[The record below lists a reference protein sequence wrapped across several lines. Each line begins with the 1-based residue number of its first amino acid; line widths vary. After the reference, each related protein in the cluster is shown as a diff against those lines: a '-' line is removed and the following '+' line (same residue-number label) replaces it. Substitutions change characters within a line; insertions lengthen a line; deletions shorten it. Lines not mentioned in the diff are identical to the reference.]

1 MKITTIAKTSLALGL
16 LTTGVITTT
25 TQAANATT
33 PSSTKV
39 ETPQQTA
46 NATTPSSTKV
56 EAPQQAANATT
67 PSSTKVEAPQQTPNA
82 TTPSSTKVET
92 PQQTPNATT
101 PSSTKVEAPQQ
112 AANATT
118 PSSTKVEAPQQAANA
133 TTLSSTKVETPQQT
147 PNAPTPPSTKVET
160 PQQAANATT
169 PSSTKVETPQQTP
182 NATTPSS
189 TKVET
194 PQSPTTKQVPT
205 EINPKFKDLRA
216 YYTKPSLEFKNEIGI
231 ILKKWT
237 TIRFMN
243 VVPDYFIYKIALVG
257 KDDKK
262 YGEGVHRNV
271 DVFVVLE
278 ENNYNLEKYSVGGIT
293 KSNSKKVDHK
303 AGVRIT
309 KEDNKGTISHDVSE
323 FKITKEQISLKEL
336 DFKLRK
342 QLVENHNLYGNV
354 GSGKIVIKMK
364 NGGKYT
370 FELHKKLQENR
381 MADVIDGTNIDNIEV
396 NIK

>member
-1 MKITTIAKTSLALGL
+1 MKITTSAKTSLALGL

-25 TQAANATT
+25 TQ
-33 PSSTKV
+33 
-39 ETPQQTA
+39 EA

-56 EAPQQAANATT
+56 EAPQST
-67 PSSTKVEAPQQTPNA
+67 PPSTKVEAPQSKPNA
-82 TTPSSTKVET
+82 TTP
-92 PQQTPNATT
+92 P
-101 PSSTKVEAPQQ
+101 
-112 AANATT
+112 
-118 PSSTKVEAPQQAANA
+118 
-133 TTLSSTKVETPQQT
+133 
-147 PNAPTPPSTKVET
+147 
-160 PQQAANATT
+160 
-169 PSSTKVETPQQTP
+169 STKVETPQQTP

-243 VVPDYFIYKIALVG
+243 IVPDYFIYKIALVG

-262 YGEGVHRNV
+262 YDEGVHRNV

-278 ENNYNLEKYSVGGIT
+278 EKNKYGVERYSVGGIT

-342 QLVENHNLYGNV
+342 QLIENHNLYGNV
-354 GSGKIVIKMK
+354 GSGKIVINMK

>member
-25 TQAANATT
+25 TQ
-33 PSSTKV
+33 
-39 ETPQQTA
+39 EA

-56 EAPQQAANATT
+56 EAPQST
-67 PSSTKVEAPQQTPNA
+67 PPSTKVEAPQSKPNA
-82 TTPSSTKVET
+82 TTP
-92 PQQTPNATT
+92 P
-101 PSSTKVEAPQQ
+101 
-112 AANATT
+112 
-118 PSSTKVEAPQQAANA
+118 
-133 TTLSSTKVETPQQT
+133 
-147 PNAPTPPSTKVET
+147 
-160 PQQAANATT
+160 
-169 PSSTKVETPQQTP
+169 STKVETPQQTP

-237 TIRFMN
+237 TIGFMN
-243 VVPDYFIYKIALVG
+243 IVPDYFIYKIALVG

-262 YGEGVHRNV
+262 YDEGVHRNV

-278 ENNYNLEKYSVGGIT
+278 EKNKYGVERYSVGGIT

-342 QLVENHNLYGNV
+342 QLIENHNLYGNV
-354 GSGKIVIKMK
+354 GSGKIVINMK

>member
-1 MKITTIAKTSLALGL
+1 
-16 LTTGVITTT
+16 
-25 TQAANATT
+25 
-33 PSSTKV
+33 
-39 ETPQQTA
+39 
-46 NATTPSSTKV
+46 V
-56 EAPQQAANATT
+56 EAPQ
-67 PSSTKVEAPQQTPNA
+67 SK
-82 TTPSSTKVET
+82 
-92 PQQTPNATT
+92 PNATT
-101 PSSTKVEAPQQ
+101 PSSTKVEAPQ
-112 AANATT
+112 
-118 PSSTKVEAPQQAANA
+118 SK
-133 TTLSSTKVETPQQT
+133 
-147 PNAPTPPSTKVET
+147 
-160 PQQAANATT
+160 
-169 PSSTKVETPQQTP
+169 P
-182 NATTPSS
+182 NATTPPSS
-189 TKVET
+189 NVDTSP

-216 YYTKPSLEFKNEIGI
+216 YYTKPSLEFKSEIGI

-257 KDDKK
+257 KDDNK

-342 QLVENHNLYGNV
+342 QLIEKNNLYGNV

>member
-39 ETPQQTA
+39 EAPQSTPPSTKIEAPQSKPNATTPPSTKVEAPQQTA
-46 NATTPSSTKV
+46 NATTPPSTKV
-56 EAPQQAANATT
+56 TT
-67 PSSTKVEAPQQTPNA
+67 PPSTKVEAPQQT
-82 TTPSSTKVET
+82 
-92 PQQTPNATT
+92 
-101 PSSTKVEAPQQ
+101 
-112 AANATT
+112 ANAT
-118 PSSTKVEAPQQAANA
+118 
-133 TTLSSTKVETPQQT
+133 
-147 PNAPTPPSTKVET
+147 TPPSTKVTTPPSTNT
-160 PQQAANATT
+160 PQPMQ
-169 PSSTKVETPQQTP
+169 STK
-182 NATTPSS
+182 SD
-189 TKVET
+189 T

-342 QLVENHNLYGNV
+342 QLIEKNNLYGNV

>member
-39 ETPQQTA
+39 EAPQSTP
-46 NATTPSSTKV
+46 PSTKI
-56 EAPQQAANATT
+56 EAPQ
-67 PSSTKVEAPQQTPNA
+67 SKPNA
-82 TTPSSTKVET
+82 T
-92 PQQTPNATT
+92 
-101 PSSTKVEAPQQ
+101 
-112 AANATT
+112 
-118 PSSTKVEAPQQAANA
+118 
-133 TTLSSTKVETPQQT
+133 
-147 PNAPTPPSTKVET
+147 TPPSTKVTTPPSTNT
-160 PQQAANATT
+160 PQPMQ
-169 PSSTKVETPQQTP
+169 STK
-182 NATTPSS
+182 SD
-189 TKVET
+189 T

-342 QLVENHNLYGNV
+342 QLIEKNNLYGNV

>member
-92 PQQTPNATT
+92 PQQTPN
-101 PSSTKVEAPQQ
+101 V
-112 AANATT
+112 
-118 PSSTKVEAPQQAANA
+118 
-133 TTLSSTKVETPQQT
+133 
-147 PNAPTPPSTKVET
+147 
-160 PQQAANATT
+160 TT

-182 NATTPSS
+182 NAPTTPS

>member
-1 MKITTIAKTSLALGL
+1 MEHTTMKITTIAKTSLALGL

-39 ETPQQTA
+39 EAPQSTPPSTKIEAPQSKPNATTPPSTKVKAPQQTA
-46 NATTPSSTKV
+46 NATTPPSTKV
-56 EAPQQAANATT
+56 T
-67 PSSTKVEAPQQTPNA
+67 
-82 TTPSSTKVET
+82 
-92 PQQTPNATT
+92 
-101 PSSTKVEAPQQ
+101 
-112 AANATT
+112 
-118 PSSTKVEAPQQAANA
+118 
-133 TTLSSTKVETPQQT
+133 
-147 PNAPTPPSTKVET
+147 TPPSTNT
-160 PQQAANATT
+160 PQPMQ
-169 PSSTKVETPQQTP
+169 STK
-182 NATTPSS
+182 SD
-189 TKVET
+189 T

-342 QLVENHNLYGNV
+342 QLIEKNNLYGNV

>member
-39 ETPQQTA
+39 EAPQQAA

-67 PSSTKVEAPQQTPNA
+67 PSSTKIEAPQQVAKA

-92 PQQTPNATT
+92 PQQTPN
-101 PSSTKVEAPQQ
+101 P
-112 AANATT
+112 
-118 PSSTKVEAPQQAANA
+118 
-133 TTLSSTKVETPQQT
+133 
-147 PNAPTPPSTKVET
+147 PTSP
-160 PQQAANATT
+160 
-169 PSSTKVETPQQTP
+169 
-182 NATTPSS
+182 S

-243 VVPDYFIYKIALVG
+243 IVPDYFIYKIALVG

-262 YGEGVHRNV
+262 YDEGVHRNV

-278 ENNYNLEKYSVGGIT
+278 EKNKYGVERYSVGGIT

-342 QLVENHNLYGNV
+342 QLIENHNLYGNV
-354 GSGKIVIKMK
+354 GSGKTVINMK

>member
-1 MKITTIAKTSLALGL
+1 MKITTIAKRSLALGL

-39 ETPQQTA
+39 EAPQSTPPSTKIEAPQSKPNATTPPSTKVEAPQQTA
-46 NATTPSSTKV
+46 NATTPPSTKV
-56 EAPQQAANATT
+56 T
-67 PSSTKVEAPQQTPNA
+67 
-82 TTPSSTKVET
+82 
-92 PQQTPNATT
+92 
-101 PSSTKVEAPQQ
+101 
-112 AANATT
+112 
-118 PSSTKVEAPQQAANA
+118 
-133 TTLSSTKVETPQQT
+133 
-147 PNAPTPPSTKVET
+147 TPPSTNT
-160 PQQAANATT
+160 PQPMQ
-169 PSSTKVETPQQTP
+169 STK
-182 NATTPSS
+182 SD
-189 TKVET
+189 T

-342 QLVENHNLYGNV
+342 QLIEKNNLYGNV

>member
-39 ETPQQTA
+39 EAPQQTA
-46 NATTPSSTKV
+46 NATTP
-56 EAPQQAANATT
+56 P
-67 PSSTKVEAPQQTPNA
+67 
-82 TTPSSTKVET
+82 STKVET

-101 PSSTKVEAPQQ
+101 PSSTKVETTQ

-118 PSSTKVEAPQQAANA
+118 PSSTKVE
-133 TTLSSTKVETPQQT
+133 TPQQT
-147 PNAPTPPSTKVET
+147 PNPPTSPSTKVET

-169 PSSTKVETPQQTP
+169 PSSTKVEVPQSTPLSTKVEAPQQTA
-182 NATTPSS
+182 NATTPPSS
-189 TKVET
+189 NVDTSP

-216 YYTKPSLEFKNEIGI
+216 YYTKPSIEFKNEIGI

-309 KEDNKGTISHDVSE
+309 KEDNKGIISHDVSE

-342 QLVENHNLYGNV
+342 QLIEKNNLYGNV

>member
-39 ETPQQTA
+39 EAPQSTPPSTKIEAPQSKP
-46 NATTPSSTKV
+46 NATTP
-56 EAPQQAANATT
+56 P
-67 PSSTKVEAPQQTPNA
+67 STKVEAPQQT
-82 TTPSSTKVET
+82 
-92 PQQTPNATT
+92 
-101 PSSTKVEAPQQ
+101 
-112 AANATT
+112 
-118 PSSTKVEAPQQAANA
+118 ANA
-133 TTLSSTKVETPQQT
+133 TTLPSTKVT
-147 PNAPTPPSTKVET
+147 TPPSTNT
-160 PQQAANATT
+160 PQPMQ
-169 PSSTKVETPQQTP
+169 STK
-182 NATTPSS
+182 SD
-189 TKVET
+189 T

-342 QLVENHNLYGNV
+342 QLIEKNNLYGNV

>member
-39 ETPQQTA
+39 EA
-46 NATTPSSTKV
+46 
-56 EAPQQAANATT
+56 
-67 PSSTKVEAPQQTPNA
+67 
-82 TTPSSTKVET
+82 
-92 PQQTPNATT
+92 
-101 PSSTKVEAPQQ
+101 
-112 AANATT
+112 
-118 PSSTKVEAPQQAANA
+118 
-133 TTLSSTKVETPQQT
+133 
-147 PNAPTPPSTKVET
+147 

-182 NATTPSS
+182 NAPTTPS

-231 ILKKWT
+231 MLKKWT

-293 KSNSKKVDHK
+293 KSNSKKVNHK

-342 QLVENHNLYGNV
+342 QLSEKNNLYGNV

-370 FELHKKLQENR
+370 FELHKKLQEYR

>member
-16 LTTGVITTT
+16 LTTGIITTT

-39 ETPQQTA
+39 EAPQSTPPSTKIEAPQSKPNATTPPSTKVEAPQQTA
-46 NATTPSSTKV
+46 NATTPPSTKV
-56 EAPQQAANATT
+56 T
-67 PSSTKVEAPQQTPNA
+67 
-82 TTPSSTKVET
+82 
-92 PQQTPNATT
+92 
-101 PSSTKVEAPQQ
+101 
-112 AANATT
+112 
-118 PSSTKVEAPQQAANA
+118 
-133 TTLSSTKVETPQQT
+133 
-147 PNAPTPPSTKVET
+147 TPPSTNT
-160 PQQAANATT
+160 PQPMQ
-169 PSSTKVETPQQTP
+169 STK
-182 NATTPSS
+182 SD
-189 TKVET
+189 T

-342 QLVENHNLYGNV
+342 QLIEKNNLYGNV

>member
-39 ETPQQTA
+39 EA
-46 NATTPSSTKV
+46 
-56 EAPQQAANATT
+56 
-67 PSSTKVEAPQQTPNA
+67 
-82 TTPSSTKVET
+82 
-92 PQQTPNATT
+92 
-101 PSSTKVEAPQQ
+101 
-112 AANATT
+112 
-118 PSSTKVEAPQQAANA
+118 
-133 TTLSSTKVETPQQT
+133 
-147 PNAPTPPSTKVET
+147 

-182 NATTPSS
+182 NAPTTPS

-262 YGEGVHRNV
+262 YSEGVHRNV

-293 KSNSKKVDHK
+293 KSNSKKVNHK

-342 QLVENHNLYGNV
+342 QLIEKNNLYGNV

-370 FELHKKLQENR
+370 FELHKKLQEYR

>member
-16 LTTGVITTT
+16 LTTGVITT
-25 TQAANATT
+25 AT
-33 PSSTKV
+33 
-39 ETPQQTA
+39 
-46 NATTPSSTKV
+46 
-56 EAPQQAANATT
+56 QAANATT
-67 PSSTKVEAPQQTPNA
+67 PSSTKVEAPQSTPPSTKIEAPQSKPNA
-82 TTPSSTKVET
+82 TTP
-92 PQQTPNATT
+92 P
-101 PSSTKVEAPQQ
+101 STKVEAPQQ
-112 AANATT
+112 TANAT
-118 PSSTKVEAPQQAANA
+118 
-133 TTLSSTKVETPQQT
+133 
-147 PNAPTPPSTKVET
+147 TPPSTKVTTPPSTNT
-160 PQQAANATT
+160 PQPMQ
-169 PSSTKVETPQQTP
+169 STK
-182 NATTPSS
+182 SD
-189 TKVET
+189 T

-342 QLVENHNLYGNV
+342 QLIEKNNLYGNV

>member
-39 ETPQQTA
+39 EAPQSTPPSTKIEAPQSKPNATTPPSTKVEAPQQTA
-46 NATTPSSTKV
+46 NATTPPSTKV
-56 EAPQQAANATT
+56 T
-67 PSSTKVEAPQQTPNA
+67 
-82 TTPSSTKVET
+82 
-92 PQQTPNATT
+92 
-101 PSSTKVEAPQQ
+101 
-112 AANATT
+112 
-118 PSSTKVEAPQQAANA
+118 
-133 TTLSSTKVETPQQT
+133 
-147 PNAPTPPSTKVET
+147 TPPSTNT
-160 PQQAANATT
+160 PQPMQ
-169 PSSTKVETPQQTP
+169 STKSDTPQL
-182 NATTPSS
+182 
-189 TKVET
+189 
-194 PQSPTTKQVPT
+194 PTTKQVPT

-342 QLVENHNLYGNV
+342 QLIEKNNLYGNV

>member
-39 ETPQQTA
+39 EAPQSTPPSTKIEAPQSKPNATTPPSTKVEAPQQTA
-46 NATTPSSTKV
+46 NATTPPSTKV
-56 EAPQQAANATT
+56 T
-67 PSSTKVEAPQQTPNA
+67 
-82 TTPSSTKVET
+82 
-92 PQQTPNATT
+92 
-101 PSSTKVEAPQQ
+101 
-112 AANATT
+112 
-118 PSSTKVEAPQQAANA
+118 
-133 TTLSSTKVETPQQT
+133 
-147 PNAPTPPSTKVET
+147 TPPSTNT
-160 PQQAANATT
+160 PQPMQ
-169 PSSTKVETPQQTP
+169 STK
-182 NATTPSS
+182 SD
-189 TKVET
+189 T

-342 QLVENHNLYGNV
+342 QLIEKNNLYGNV

-381 MADVIDGTNIDNIEV
+381 MADVIDGTNIDSIEV

>member
-39 ETPQQTA
+39 EAPQQTA
-46 NATTPSSTKV
+46 NATTPH
-56 EAPQQAANATT
+56 
-67 PSSTKVEAPQQTPNA
+67 
-82 TTPSSTKVET
+82 
-92 PQQTPNATT
+92 
-101 PSSTKVEAPQQ
+101 
-112 AANATT
+112 
-118 PSSTKVEAPQQAANA
+118 
-133 TTLSSTKVETPQQT
+133 
-147 PNAPTPPSTKVET
+147 
-160 PQQAANATT
+160 
-169 PSSTKVETPQQTP
+169 STKVETPQQTP

-194 PQSPTTKQVPT
+194 TQAANATTPSSTKVEVPQSTPLSTKVEAPQSKPNATTPPSSNVDTSPPQSPTTKQVPT

-216 YYTKPSLEFKNEIGI
+216 YYTKPSIEFKNEIGI

-309 KEDNKGTISHDVSE
+309 KEDNKGIISHDVSE

-342 QLVENHNLYGNV
+342 QLIEKNNLYGNV

>member
-39 ETPQQTA
+39 EAPQQAANATTPSSTKVETPQQTP

-56 EAPQQAANATT
+56 EAPQQAA
-67 PSSTKVEAPQQTPNA
+67 NA

-118 PSSTKVEAPQQAANA
+118 PSSTKVEAP
-133 TTLSSTKVETPQQT
+133 K
-147 PNAPTPPSTKVET
+147 
-160 PQQAANATT
+160 
-169 PSSTKVETPQQTP
+169 QTP

-205 EINPKFKDLRA
+205 EINPKFKGLRA

-243 VVPDYFIYKIALVG
+243 IVPDYFIYKIALVG

-309 KEDNKGTISHDVSE
+309 KEDNKGIISHDVSE

-342 QLVENHNLYGNV
+342 QLIENHNLYGNV

-381 MADVIDGTNIDNIEV
+381 MADVIDATNIDNIEV

>member
-1 MKITTIAKTSLALGL
+1 MKITMIAKTSLALGL

-25 TQAANATT
+25 TQAAKA
-33 PSSTKV
+33 S
-39 ETPQQTA
+39 
-46 NATTPSSTKV
+46 TPSSTKV
-56 EAPQQAANATT
+56 EAPQSTPPSTKVEAPQSKPNATT
-67 PSSTKVEAPQQTPNA
+67 PSSTKVEAPQQT
-82 TTPSSTKVET
+82 
-92 PQQTPNATT
+92 
-101 PSSTKVEAPQQ
+101 
-112 AANATT
+112 ANAT
-118 PSSTKVEAPQQAANA
+118 
-133 TTLSSTKVETPQQT
+133 
-147 PNAPTPPSTKVET
+147 TPPSTKVTTPPSTNT
-160 PQQAANATT
+160 PQPMQ
-169 PSSTKVETPQQTP
+169 STK
-182 NATTPSS
+182 SD
-189 TKVET
+189 T

-243 VVPDYFIYKIALVG
+243 IVPDYFIYKIALVG

-278 ENNYNLEKYSVGGIT
+278 ENNYNLEKYYVGGIT

-309 KEDNKGTISHDVSE
+309 KEDNKGIISHDVSE

-342 QLVENHNLYGNV
+342 QLIEKNNLYGNV

>member
-39 ETPQQTA
+39 EAPQQTA
-46 NATTPSSTKV
+46 NSTTPH
-56 EAPQQAANATT
+56 
-67 PSSTKVEAPQQTPNA
+67 
-82 TTPSSTKVET
+82 STKVET

-101 PSSTKVEAPQQ
+101 PSSTKVETTQ

-118 PSSTKVEAPQQAANA
+118 PSSTKVE
-133 TTLSSTKVETPQQT
+133 TPQQT
-147 PNAPTPPSTKVET
+147 PNPPTSPSTKVET

-169 PSSTKVETPQQTP
+169 PSSTKVEVPQSTPHSTKVEAPQSKP
-182 NATTPSS
+182 NATTPPSS
-189 TKVET
+189 NVDTSP

-216 YYTKPSLEFKNEIGI
+216 YYTKPSIEFKNEIGI

-309 KEDNKGTISHDVSE
+309 KEDNKGIISHDVSE

-342 QLVENHNLYGNV
+342 QLIEKNNLYGNV

>member
-1 MKITTIAKTSLALGL
+1 MEHTTMKITTIAKTSLALGL

-39 ETPQQTA
+39 EAPQQTA
-46 NATTPSSTKV
+46 NATTPHSTKV
-56 EAPQQAANATT
+56 ET
-67 PSSTKVEAPQQTPNA
+67 PQQTPNA

-92 PQQTPNATT
+92 PQQTPN
-101 PSSTKVEAPQQ
+101 P
-112 AANATT
+112 
-118 PSSTKVEAPQQAANA
+118 
-133 TTLSSTKVETPQQT
+133 
-147 PNAPTPPSTKVET
+147 PTSPSTKVET

-169 PSSTKVETPQQTP
+169 PSSTKVEVPQSTPLSTKVEAPQSKP
-182 NATTPSS
+182 NATTPPSS
-189 TKVET
+189 NVDTSP

-216 YYTKPSLEFKNEIGI
+216 YYTKPSIEFKNEIGI

-309 KEDNKGTISHDVSE
+309 KEDNKGIISHDVSE

-342 QLVENHNLYGNV
+342 QLIEKNNLYGNV

>member
-1 MKITTIAKTSLALGL
+1 MKMRTIAKTSLALGL
-16 LTTGVITTT
+16 LTTGAITVTTQSVKAEKIQSTKVDKVPTLKAERLAMINITAGANSAT
-25 TQAANATT
+25 TQAANTRQERTPKLEKAPNTNEEKTSASKIEKISQPKQEEQKTLNISATPAPKQEQSQTTTESTT
-33 PSSTKV
+33 PKTKV
-39 ETPQQTA
+39 T
-46 NATTPSSTKV
+46 
-56 EAPQQAANATT
+56 
-67 PSSTKVEAPQQTPNA
+67 
-82 TTPSSTKVET
+82 
-92 PQQTPNATT
+92 
-101 PSSTKVEAPQQ
+101 
-112 AANATT
+112 
-118 PSSTKVEAPQQAANA
+118 
-133 TTLSSTKVETPQQT
+133 
-147 PNAPTPPSTKVET
+147 TPPSTNT
-160 PQQAANATT
+160 PQPMQ
-169 PSSTKVETPQQTP
+169 STK
-182 NATTPSS
+182 SD
-189 TKVET
+189 T

-205 EINPKFKDLRA
+205 EINPKFNDLRA

-342 QLVENHNLYGNV
+342 QLIEKNNLYGNV

>member
-39 ETPQQTA
+39 EAPQSTP
-46 NATTPSSTKV
+46 PSTKI
-56 EAPQQAANATT
+56 EAPQ
-67 PSSTKVEAPQQTPNA
+67 SKPNA

-101 PSSTKVEAPQQ
+101 PPSTKVEAPQQTPNATTPPSTKVEAPQQTPNATTPSSTKVEVPKQ

-118 PSSTKVEAPQQAANA
+118 PSSTKVEAPQ
-133 TTLSSTKVETPQQT
+133 SK
-147 PNAPTPPSTKVET
+147 
-160 PQQAANATT
+160 
-169 PSSTKVETPQQTP
+169 P
-182 NATTPSS
+182 NATTPPSS
-189 TKVET
+189 NVDTSP
-194 PQSPTTKQVPT
+194 PQSPNTKQVPT

-309 KEDNKGTISHDVSE
+309 KEDNKGIISHDVSE

-342 QLVENHNLYGNV
+342 QLIEKNNLYGNV